1 MSSCTECQMEHWVAV
16 HKFECQGPET
26 GSPGSLDTDSGT
38 FSEVH
43 SSGISRSEN
52 HKIFVDFTD
61 TSNVNEVGPPAQ
73 VLLNPK
79 GPTRMQQ
86 KLPSWTVTSNGQQ
99 RAKAKKREKPP
110 RSMLNA
116 GSLCGPCGIRFSI
129 DLMQMICMEKV
140 VLEKSLDDSIQE
152 TTLIH
157 HYFGGCLQSQVKC
170 IQCLHESNPYEPMMD
185 LLVDIQGN
193 VKSVE
198 DALAQFTDT
207 ELSDG
212 ATSTSVTSMCCSCAL
227 EILVVTFMSISKAR
241 KLNSFMLLETSC

>member
-52 HKIFVDFTD
+52 HKVFVDFTD

-73 VLLNPK
+73 VLLNPE

-99 RAKAKKREKPP
+99 RAKAKKHFFDTCISFCWKNILVLSDRCTSVLQM
-110 RSMLNA
+110 R
-116 GSLCGPCGIRFSI
+116 RFSI

-185 LLVDIQGN
+185 LHVDIQGN

-227 EILVVTFMSISKAR
+227 QILVVAFMSISKPG
-241 KLNSFMLLETSC
+241 N